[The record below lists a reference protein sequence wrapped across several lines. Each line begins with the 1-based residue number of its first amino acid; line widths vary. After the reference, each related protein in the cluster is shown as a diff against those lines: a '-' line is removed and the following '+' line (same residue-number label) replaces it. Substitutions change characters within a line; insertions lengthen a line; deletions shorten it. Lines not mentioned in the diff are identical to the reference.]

1 MQHAARVATAWDA
14 EASAIAPAARVSTAR
29 AARRVD
35 RREARVADA
44 AHPDPVAVVRAG
56 ALDDTFDSGFRF
68 TTLSPRSAVARGNGT
83 MTRSLWAAV
92 AVATFAVACDDG
104 AAGSPGID
112 AGVVDAPSPGRDTMT
127 VDAPP
132 VSAQCAA
139 AIDINAMT
147 LQDGAYII
155 RGSSVPAAR
164 SGGLVAPAG
173 CLATPGA
180 EFVHQTLYRYRMR
193 TRGRLFASTMRPG
206 TDAMLDTAVVIADA
220 CSSVATTLACNDN
233 RVAAPGVAGSIQSV
247 ARTAT
252 ELEAGTTVFISVGS
266 ASPPAAGNREQS
278 NYELLV
284 FELAAVPEGGVCTTS
299 DQCDAN
305 GLCFVETGAPSGI
318 CRITGREG
326 GYCRPEANCD
336 PGYICRGQNE
346 TQGTLGTC
354 IREVPAGG
362 DCGGFYTR
370 CVADSS
376 CRSDP
381 TNVGRYLCV
390 GAGVQGGICRRA
402 GAACD
407 SGLMCIGGFCRTQ
420 SNAAQPC
427 DPANF
432 RTACVVAGQTCI
444 GIAQPGS
451 GICGP
456 AVPEVEPNNTPSAP
470 MPAPVTFSTVFTGS
484 LAMMDDVDCFR
495 FTVAEGTSII
505 AETHENNGLCAETTS
520 TILTLHGPDGAP
532 LVTEED
538 SGNDWCSLIDGM
550 RTTPSGARNPA
561 GRLRAGTYSLCVAN
575 ADLPPGAPRTLQP
588 IARYFLSLRF
598 IPPT

>member
-1 MQHAARVATAWDA
+1 
-14 EASAIAPAARVSTAR
+14 
-29 AARRVD
+29 
-35 RREARVADA
+35 
-44 AHPDPVAVVRAG
+44 
-56 ALDDTFDSGFRF
+56 
-68 TTLSPRSAVARGNGT
+68 
-83 MTRSLWAAV
+83 
-92 AVATFAVACDDG
+92 
-104 AAGSPGID
+104 
-112 AGVVDAPSPGRDTMT
+112 
-127 VDAPP
+127 
-132 VSAQCAA
+132 
-139 AIDINAMT
+139 
-147 LQDGAYII
+147 
-155 RGSSVPAAR
+155 
-164 SGGLVAPAG
+164 
-173 CLATPGA
+173 
-180 EFVHQTLYRYRMR
+180 
-193 TRGRLFASTMRPG
+193 
-206 TDAMLDTAVVIADA
+206 
-220 CSSVATTLACNDN
+220 
-233 RVAAPGVAGSIQSV
+233 VAAPGVAGSIQSV

-538 SGNDWCSLIDGM
+538 SGNDWCSLIDGPHDLSRNRLWDADGFGDSTGRACRNRM
-550 RTTPSGARNPA
+550 GRVAGRQGGPHGQWPRAFQRGSPWRLAKNSAARNAGGVVVAGRGDLIRGGRGREGPRTTSGR
-561 GRLRAGTYSLCVAN
+561 RLGKRGSTACAASPGMRRRYHTA
-575 ADLPPGAPRTLQP
+575 AGAPCRHRRGGQRGRAERVVLGNRGSVGCGAHDVGPGDAAAARLGGDALWCAGCGGRTRQ
-588 IARYFLSLRF
+588 RGGGRVG
-598 IPPT
+598 T